1 MPRRHARSDY
11 PAPPSRAIGIAEMR
25 RDAGNAGGQTIRRT
39 VSPLLIFDS
48 LKSGFQRWGGQK
60 VMAFVANR
68 ANPIRALAL
77 ELASGVFMT
86 TEHPSLS
93 Q

>member
-1 MPRRHARSDY
+1 
-11 PAPPSRAIGIAEMR
+11 
-25 RDAGNAGGQTIRRT
+25 
-39 VSPLLIFDS
+39 
-48 LKSGFQRWGGQK
+48 
-60 VMAFVANR
+60 MAFVANR